1 MARANSRKSLT
12 ALVSLAVLG
21 AISLTTLGGA
31 ALALAM
37 TRTAVIA
44 LNNSIRISPPMNDAD
59 ALGGRL
65 DPTPTAT
72 SARAAATRNA
82 S

>member
-21 AISLTTLGGA
+21 AIALTTLGGA

-44 LNNSIRISPPMNDAD
+44 LNNSIRISPQINDVD
-59 ALGGRL
+59 ARGGRL
-65 DPTPTAT
+65 GPTPTAT